1 MSNENKD
8 NNKDNKDNNK
18 IKYNDLK
25 KAVAL
30 DRKENI
36 KLVDYNGLTVQIKQ
50 YLPITEKVGLVSAV
64 YNSAKYED
72 TDLNIISENTLDIA
86 FKNLLVET
94 YTNLTLSKN
103 PIESYDMLV
112 DSGLYNVVCD
122 NIPEKELLDL
132 QQVLDNHII
141 TKQSEFEQSMKLEYI
156 IKNAIDNLLFKLEN
170 FVSSIPSTEEM
181 KELPDIV
188 KNIYGQMKSGIDNL
202 KGDDKEYAKIIT
214 KAAIEDAKHG
224 S

>member
-18 IKYNDLK
+18 IKYSDLK

-36 KLVDYNGLTVQIKQ
+36 KLVDYNGFTIQIKQ
-50 YLPITEKVGLVSAV
+50 YLPIAEKVGFASAV

-122 NIPEKELLDL
+122 NIPEKELLDI
-132 QQVLDNHII
+132 QQALENHII
-141 TKQSEFEQSMKLEYI
+141 TKQNEFEQSMKLEYI

>member
-1 MSNENKD
+1 M
-8 NNKDNKDNNK
+8 
-18 IKYNDLK
+18 
-25 KAVAL
+25 
-30 DRKENI
+30 
-36 KLVDYNGLTVQIKQ
+36 
-50 YLPITEKVGLVSAV
+50 
-64 YNSAKYED
+64 
-72 TDLNIISENTLDIA
+72 
-86 FKNLLVET
+86 LVET

-112 DSGLYNVVCD
+112 DSGLYDVVCD

-141 TKQSEFEQSMKLEYI
+141 TKQNESEQSMKLEYI

-170 FVSSIPSTEEM
+170 FVSSIPSTEEI

>member
-8 NNKDNKDNNK
+8 NNKDNNK
-18 IKYNDLK
+18 IKYSDLK

-36 KLVDYNGLTVQIKQ
+36 KLVDYNGFTIQIKQ
-50 YLPITEKVGLVSAV
+50 YLPITEKVGFASAV

-141 TKQSEFEQSMKLEYI
+141 TKQNEFEQSMKLEYI
-156 IKNAIDNLLFKLEN
+156 IKNAVDNLLFKLED
-170 FVSSIPSTEEM
+170 FVSSMPSNEEI

-214 KAAIEDAKHG
+214 KAAIEDAKNG

>member
-1 MSNENKD
+1 M
-8 NNKDNKDNNK
+8 NNK

-141 TKQSEFEQSMKLEYI
+141 TKQNEFEQSMKLEYI
-156 IKNAIDNLLFKLEN
+156 IKNAVDNLLFKLED
-170 FVSSIPSTEEM
+170 FVSSMPSNEEI

>member
-1 MSNENKD
+1 MD
-8 NNKDNKDNNK
+8 NK

-141 TKQSEFEQSMKLEYI
+141 TKQNEFEQSMKLEYI
-156 IKNAIDNLLFKLEN
+156 IKNAIDNLLFKLED
-170 FVSSIPSTEEM
+170 FVNSIPSNEEI

-214 KAAIEDAKHG
+214 KAAIEDAKNG

>member
-8 NNKDNKDNNK
+8 NNKDNTK

-25 KAVAL
+25 KAIAL

-36 KLVDYNGLTVQIKQ
+36 KLVDYNGLTIQIKQ
-50 YLPITEKVGLVSAV
+50 YLPITEKVGFASAV

-132 QQVLDNHII
+132 QQVLENHII
-141 TKQSEFEQSMKLEYI
+141 TKQNEFEQSMKLEYI

-188 KNIYGQMKSGIDNL
+188 KNVYGQMKSGIDNL
-202 KGDDKEYAKIIT
+202 KGDDKEYARIIT
-214 KAAIEDAKHG
+214 RAAIEDAKNG

>member
-1 MSNENKD
+1 MD
-8 NNKDNKDNNK
+8 NK

-25 KAVAL
+25 KAIAL

-36 KLVDYNGLTVQIKQ
+36 KLVDYNGLTIQIKQ

-141 TKQSEFEQSMKLEYI
+141 TKQNEFEQSMKLEYI
-156 IKNAIDNLLFKLEN
+156 IKNAVDNLLFKLED
-170 FVSSIPSTEEM
+170 FVSSMPSNEEI

-214 KAAIEDAKHG
+214 KAAIEDAKNG

>member
-8 NNKDNKDNNK
+8 NNKDNNK
-18 IKYNDLK
+18 IKYSDLK

-132 QQVLDNHII
+132 QQALDNHII
-141 TKQSEFEQSMKLEYI
+141 TKQNEFEQNMKLEYI
-156 IKNAIDNLLFKLEN
+156 IKNAIDNLMFKLED

-181 KELPDIV
+181 KELPGIV

-202 KGDDKEYAKIIT
+202 KGDGKEYAKIIT
-214 KAAIEDAKHG
+214 KAAIEDAKNG

>member
-1 MSNENKD
+1 MTTKKKEELKLHEVTKEVKKILGD
-8 NNKDNKDNNK
+8 NVKVVNFHGTD
-18 IKYNDLK
+18 IE
-25 KAVAL
+25 V
-30 DRKENI
+30 
-36 KLVDYNGLTVQIKQ
+36 KQ
-50 YLPITEKVGLVSAV
+50 YLPIIEKVGLVSAV

-72 TDLNIISENTLDIA
+72 TDLKIISENTLDIA

-112 DSGLYNVVCD
+112 NSGLYDVVCD

-141 TKQSEFEQSMKLEYI
+141 TKQNEFEQSMKLEYI
-156 IKNAIDNLLFKLEN
+156 IKNAIDNLLFKLED
-170 FVSSIPSTEEM
+170 FVNSIPSNEEI
-181 KELPDIV
+181 KELPDTV

-214 KAAIEDAKHG
+214 KAAIEDAKYG

>member
-8 NNKDNKDNNK
+8 NNKDNNK

-25 KAVAL
+25 KAIAL

-36 KLVDYNGLTVQIKQ
+36 KLVDYNGLTIQIKQ

-141 TKQSEFEQSMKLEYI
+141 TKQNEFEQSMKLEYI
-156 IKNAIDNLLFKLEN
+156 IKNAVDNLLFKLED
-170 FVSSIPSTEEM
+170 FVSSMPSNEEI

-214 KAAIEDAKHG
+214 KAAIEDAKNG

>member
-1 MSNENKD
+1 MD
-8 NNKDNKDNNK
+8 NK

-36 KLVDYNGLTVQIKQ
+36 KLVDYNGLTIHVKQ

-112 DSGLYNVVCD
+112 DSGLYDVVCD

-141 TKQSEFEQSMKLEYI
+141 TKQNEFEQSMKLEYI
-156 IKNAIDNLLFKLEN
+156 IKNAIDNL
-170 FVSSIPSTEEM
+170 
-181 KELPDIV
+181 
-188 KNIYGQMKSGIDNL
+188 
-202 KGDDKEYAKIIT
+202 
-214 KAAIEDAKHG
+214 
-224 S
+224 